1 MTQLRK
7 CRFLAS
13 MKIITFEEKY
23 RDDLI
28 FMILE
33 AKDALG
39 RVPGLNED
47 LLDIQKNYMYKG
59 GMFWIAIDEN
69 DRVIGSVGVRMI
81 DNSNECYIHR
91 LFVKCN
97 QKHNGIGTK
106 LLTTA
111 EEYVKKN
118 GKDATLVHL
127 GKPKEQWFES
137 WKFYPKNGYV
147 EIEDSI
153 MRKEL

>member
-1 MTQLRK
+1 MKQLRK

-59 GMFWIAIDEN
+59 GMFWIAVDEN
-69 DRVIGSVGVRMI
+69 DRVIGSVGVSMI
-81 DNSNECYIHR
+81 DNSKECYIHR
-91 LFVKCN
+91 LFVKYN
-97 QKHNGIGTK
+97 QKYNGIGTK

-111 EEYVKKN
+111 EEYAKKN

>member
-1 MTQLRK
+1 
-7 CRFLAS
+7 
-13 MKIITFEEKY
+13 
-23 RDDLI
+23 
-28 FMILE
+28 
-33 AKDALG
+33 
-39 RVPGLNED
+39 
-47 LLDIQKNYMYKG
+47 
-59 GMFWIAIDEN
+59 MFWLAIDEH
-69 DRVIGSVGVRMI
+69 DRVIGSVGVSIMENEI
-81 DNSNECYIHR
+81 ECYIHR

-137 WKFYPKNGYV
+137 WKFLS
-147 EIEDSI
+147 EEW
-153 MRKEL
+153 LC

>member
-1 MTQLRK
+1 
-7 CRFLAS
+7 

-47 LLDIQKNYMYKG
+47 LLDIQKSYM
-59 GMFWIAIDEN
+59 
-69 DRVIGSVGVRMI
+69 
-81 DNSNECYIHR
+81 DN
-91 LFVKCN
+91 VKCN

-137 WKFYPKNGYV
+137 WKFYPKNGYG

>member
-1 MTQLRK
+1 MS
-7 CRFLAS
+7 FLDD

-47 LLDIQKNYMYKG
+47 LLDIQKSYMDNG
-59 GMFWIAIDEN
+59 GMFWIAIDES

-137 WKFYPKNGYV
+137 WKFYPKNGYG

>member
-1 MTQLRK
+1 M
-7 CRFLAS
+7 
-13 MKIITFEEKY
+13 
-23 RDDLI
+23 
-28 FMILE
+28 
-33 AKDALG
+33 G

>member
-1 MTQLRK
+1 M
-7 CRFLAS
+7 
-13 MKIITFEEKY
+13 
-23 RDDLI
+23 
-28 FMILE
+28 
-33 AKDALG
+33 
-39 RVPGLNED
+39 
-47 LLDIQKNYMYKG
+47 
-59 GMFWIAIDEN
+59 
-69 DRVIGSVGVRMI
+69 
-81 DNSNECYIHR
+81 
-91 LFVKCN
+91 KCN